1 MAVKMRRRNVMK
13 QPLTMIA
20 AKLLAAAALIVG
32 APLAFAGG
40 HPDVSWSVTLGSPYP
55 QRVYG
60 PPPVVYVEPEPVYV
74 QPRTVY
80 VRPAPVYV
88 YGGPVVHYSQ
98 PYYVEEVRYEKFRHR
113 HWNHHDHGDRGR
125 HGNRGHRD

>member
-1 MAVKMRRRNVMK
+1 MK
-13 QPLTMIA
+13 QSFTMIA
-20 AKLLAAAALIVG
+20 AKVLASAALVTG
-32 APLAFAGG
+32 APLALAGG

-55 QRVYG
+55 AQRVYG
-60 PPPVVYVEPEPVYV
+60 PPPVVYVQPEPVYV

-88 YGGPVVHYSQ
+88 YGGPVVQYSQ

-113 HWNHHDHGDRGR
+113 HWNHHDHGDRG
-125 HGNRGHRD
+125 HRGHRD